1 MKREICS
8 KLAVIMAAMLTTST
22 ALGASSEDAVGRQL
36 ASEQAPSASMD
47 TVWQGLTLEQGTR
60 LIGGDLVPLM
70 HVRLQWDGEL
80 LDWLRESYSAD
91 SAVDEHYLDDTVASV
106 TMPDGKAALS
116 FLSWEGNGFF
126 RNVLVADGETV
137 TLYRT
142 PTGSANRDGIP
153 MFEQALGITLPT
165 TAYAD
170 SELEYAARRADNNDL
185 AGLSASEARSPLA
198 ASGFGTYLGSFDG
211 VSIYSNGSNGY
222 DSKQSNYYNGYRTG
236 LKWQCVEFTSRYFKA
251 KFNRQ
256 IAGGNAN
263 SYYSSAFSKGLN
275 RAPNGS
281 SNKPRSGNLLCS
293 AGNNSKGNVGHCAI
307 IADVGSDSVKVVEQ
321 NWSNSTSDANKSHK
335 LAMKAKKG
343 KDGATRYTV
352 SGFSGSYPIQGWMW
366 PCSGQCREYK

>member
-198 ASGFGTYLGSFDG
+198 ASGFGTYWAASMGSPSTAM
-211 VSIYSNGSNGY
+211 VRTATIPSNPITIMDIEPVLSGSA
-222 DSKQSNYYNGYRTG
+222 SNSRAA
-236 LKWQCVEFTSRYFKA
+236 TSRRSSIDKS
-251 KFNRQ
+251 R
-256 IAGGNAN
+256 AGMRIPTIPVLSQRG
-263 SYYSSAFSKGLN
+263 
-275 RAPNGS
+275 
-281 SNKPRSGNLLCS
+281 
-293 AGNNSKGNVGHCAI
+293 
-307 IADVGSDSVKVVEQ
+307 
-321 NWSNSTSDANKSHK
+321 
-335 LAMKAKKG
+335 
-343 KDGATRYTV
+343 
-352 SGFSGSYPIQGWMW
+352 
-366 PCSGQCREYK
+366 